1 MKNFLTSYSVLI
13 ISVVLNAPTY
23 VFGND
28 LCDTSHLF
36 TPKWNAASKT
46 CMLRMDIAFPDIK
59 SDKQYDI
66 FFDFGK
72 KNIFVGKKQKLQNNS
87 GGVASPEYS
96 FFHRFNFI
104 TFKQPDPP
112 SKINLKKSSSEPKKI
127 PDETSNYTYQL
138 INGAYF
144 ERPNGTDYRHDYLN
158 IFPAGL
164 TSQTNTL
171 PLSSKNDMVSISEES
186 NTCSNQTKKYFAVKV
201 NGKTQH
207 LIDPDYKYSSD
218 LSQITEEKKC
228 NSMSESQTPETTS
241 TPSETPKN
249 PPR

>member
-13 ISVVLNAPTY
+13 ISVVLNAPAY

-46 CMLRMDIAFPDIK
+46 CMLSMDITFPRIQ

-72 KNIFVGKKQKLQNNS
+72 KNIFVGRKQTSPLSKS
-87 GGVASPEYS
+87 GNTDSQEYS
-96 FFHRFNFI
+96 SFSSYDFI
-104 TFKQPDPP
+104 TFTKGHPSSNIADNYIYKWDPS
-112 SKINLKKSSSEPKKI
+112 SKVFVKKHL
-127 PDETSNYTYQL
+127 DTLLHT
-138 INGAYF
+138 
-144 ERPNGTDYRHDYLN
+144 YLN
-158 IFPAGL
+158 IFPAGSTSL
-164 TSQTNTL
+164 TQEI
-171 PLSSKNDMVSISEES
+171 PQASSKNDMVSISEEI
-186 NTCSNQTKKYFAVKV
+186 NTCIKQTKKYFAVKV

-241 TPSETPKN
+241 TPSETQQN